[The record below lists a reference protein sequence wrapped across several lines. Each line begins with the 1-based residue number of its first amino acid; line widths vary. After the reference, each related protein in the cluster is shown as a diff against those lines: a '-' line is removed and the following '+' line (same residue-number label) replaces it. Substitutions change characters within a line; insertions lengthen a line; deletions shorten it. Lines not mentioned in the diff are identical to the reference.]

1 MTVTP
6 TASRVSP
13 AVLAQ
18 EIDDQLRRAA
28 APEPDPVVVVT
39 AEPDWPHEPQLVL
52 ADDRRARVVACPS
65 PLAIWQHLVARPA
78 GEVLILLTPLRTTE
92 LGDGIRGRIFRQ
104 RAITIE
110 PWDVVMTAFGAR
122 NVEPALASETW
133 AGPALLEAMPAGGW
147 PKLDAAS
154 VLSRDVALGRL
165 AAARFGLGSAG
176 ARATDLDVPTL
187 LRWTRRPGA
196 VDAFTTL
203 RAEERAGLGRWLAG
217 RLHHPARAVTALIDT
232 GHGSD
237 ALPLGLVCDAVWS
250 SRDADAAR
258 AQGRIDPLLGVVRG
272 DDDTI
277 RRYAAA
283 CVETVTGM
291 LADRDDQLRRE
302 AHGILDRAEELLTG
316 LAAAGCAGHSPILR
330 TGFAHRLDRAAAA
343 LSATASAT
351 GTPSA
356 SATGVPPAT
365 GAASASLDAE
375 LDSAVAAVADHVLAV
390 DETAKVTR
398 VEMACRLL
406 RWLAS
411 HPAPVDS
418 VADGIHQQI
427 SDLGW
432 VDRALA
438 QVWAGD
444 DVHAGLQAAYRD
456 IHQQVTRRRRMIDE
470 AFAGRLAAWTAA
482 GPGNDGDLLTVEQL
496 RRRVIDPLIAARRP
510 TLLIVLDGMSAAVA
524 VELAAELR
532 HQWDEYDPV
541 AGGGPARRRAVVAAL
556 PTLTA
561 VSRTSLFA
569 GELREGNQVTERQ
582 MFTAGRWGER
592 AVIFHKGPSRGGAG
606 EVYADDL
613 RDAVADPT
621 RLVAVVINTVDDT
634 LAFGREGDEPGWQ
647 LGQIGFL
654 RSLLDLARSAGR
666 AVIITSDHGH
676 VLDQGASARA
686 ATDALSARHRRG
698 DTPAADGEVVL
709 AGPRVV
715 APGHSIVAL
724 WDPALR
730 YRPTRAGY
738 HGGASLAEVTVP
750 LLAFLPPN
758 AANPPTGWAALGPQ
772 HPDWWQPA
780 PAAAPAAAVPA
791 PAAKPRPSGGRQR
804 RASAPVEGEQPLF
817 AVPTPTAAPP
827 AAPAPTG
834 ADLVDAL
841 LASNLYVEQRDAM
854 PRRPADAKI
863 AAALRALVEAGGVLP
878 LAVLAQRAGEAP
890 LRATGFVTTLQRV
903 LNVDSYPV
911 LSLTDQDRTVRLN
924 QQLLREQ
931 FGLPGTG
938 GRR

>member
-1 MTVTP
+1 MTVAAP
-6 TASRVSP
+6 ANRVSP

-18 EIDDQLRRAA
+18 EIGDQLRRAA
-28 APEPDPVVVVT
+28 AGEPDPVVVVT

-52 ADDRRARVVACPS
+52 TGDRRARVVACPS
-65 PLAIWQHLVARPA
+65 PLAIWQHLVTRPD

-92 LGDGIRGRIFRQ
+92 LGDGIRSRIFRQ

-110 PWDVVMTAFGAR
+110 PWDVVLAAFGAR
-122 NVEPALASETW
+122 NVEPALAAESW
-133 AGPALLEAMPAGGW
+133 AGSALLEAMPAGGW

-165 AAARFGLGSAG
+165 AAARFGLDPTGP
-176 ARATDLDVPTL
+176 RAADLDVPTL

-196 VDAFTTL
+196 VDAFATL
-203 RAEERAGLGRWLAG
+203 RAEERAGLGRWLTG
-217 RLHHPARAVTALIDT
+217 RLHHPARAVIALIDA
-232 GHGSD
+232 GHGPD

-250 SRDADAAR
+250 SADQEAAR
-258 AQGRIDPLLGVVRG
+258 AQGRIDPLLGAVRG

-316 LAAAGCAGHSPILR
+316 LAATGCAGHSRILR

-343 LSATASAT
+343 LSAAASAT
-351 GTPSA
+351 GAPS
-356 SATGVPPAT
+356 AT

-375 LDSAVAAVADHVLAV
+375 LDSAVAAVAEHVLAV
-390 DETAKVTR
+390 DEAAKVTR
-398 VEMACRLL
+398 VRMARRLL

-411 HPAPVDS
+411 HPAAADS

-444 DVHAGLQAAYRD
+444 DMHAGLQAAYRD
-456 IHQQVTRRRRMIDE
+456 IHQQATRRRRAIDE
-470 AFAGRLAAWTAA
+470 AFAGRLAAWTTA
-482 GPGNDGDLLTVEQL
+482 GPGNDGDLLAIEQV
-496 RRRVIDPLIAARRP
+496 RRRVVDPLIAARRP
-510 TLLIVLDGMSAAVA
+510 TLFIVLDGMSAAVA

-541 AGGGPARRRAVVAAL
+541 AGGGPARRRAAVAAL

-613 RDAVADPT
+613 RDAVADPA

-634 LAFGREGDEPGWQ
+634 LAYGREGDEPGWQ

-676 VLDQGASARA
+676 VLDHGATARA
-686 ATDALSARHRRG
+686 TTDALSARHRRG
-698 DTPAADGEVVL
+698 DTPPADGEMVL

-715 APGHSIVAL
+715 APGHRIVAL

-758 AANPPTGWAALGPQ
+758 AANPPAGWAALGPQ

-780 PAAAPAAAVPA
+780 RTAVPA
-791 PAAKPRPSGGRQR
+791 VAAPTPAAPPRPAGGRQR
-804 RASAPVEGEQPLF
+804 RAPAPVEGEQPLF

-841 LASNLYVEQRDAM
+841 LTSNLYVEQRDAM
-854 PRRPADAKI
+854 PRRPADAKV

-931 FGLPGTG
+931 FGLPGAG
-938 GRR
+938 ERR